1 MAERPKEKRVLVAL
15 PRRHCVRIVFSI
27 SVATGCAVT
36 CPGKKLQHYL
46 IWDCDSLFLPDP
58 SNPLF
63 TRHPSRVSPPQ
74 LLLRHALSRL
84 SSPHTMDHSRD
95 PCPWVALSDFG
106 GAFCMGVCPPN
117 EHVYAHSHRFRIANQ
132 SWLVF
137 RLSVV
142 LSGMVSRVSATA
154 PTVSAG

>member
-106 GAFCMGVCPPN
+106 GAFCMGVCLPMNTSTPI
-117 EHVYAHSHRFRIANQ
+117 RIDFGSLINPGCGLGYRWCCLARCQ
-132 SWLVF
+132 GFPQQPL
-137 RLSVV
+137 R
-142 LSGMVSRVSATA
+142 
-154 PTVSAG
+154 